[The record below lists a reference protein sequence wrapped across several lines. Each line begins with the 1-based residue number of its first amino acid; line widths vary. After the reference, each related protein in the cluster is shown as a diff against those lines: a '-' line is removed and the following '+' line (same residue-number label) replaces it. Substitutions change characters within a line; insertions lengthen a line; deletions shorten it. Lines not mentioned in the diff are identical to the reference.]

1 MPDAYHF
8 AYHCGKVYVWIMARR
23 LASLQ
28 DEIRALSTPEKEA
41 LLGALWEDL
50 DGPSDR
56 DVDAAWLAE
65 AQRRDDE
72 LENGTA
78 QALPADEVF
87 DRLKATLKK

>member
-1 MPDAYHF
+1 
-8 AYHCGKVYVWIMARR
+8 MARR

-41 LLGALWEDL
+41 LLRALWEDL

>member
-1 MPDAYHF
+1 
-8 AYHCGKVYVWIMARR
+8 MARP

-28 DEIRALSTPEKEA
+28 DEIRALSTPEKET
-41 LLGALWEDL
+41 LLRALWEEL
-50 DGPSDR
+50 DGPADR

-72 LENGTA
+72 LDNGA
-78 QALPADEVF
+78 VPALPADEVF

>member
-1 MPDAYHF
+1 
-8 AYHCGKVYVWIMARR
+8 MARP

-41 LLGALWEDL
+41 LLRVLWEEL
-50 DGPSDR
+50 DGPADR

-72 LENGTA
+72 LDNGA
-78 QALPADEVF
+78 VRALPADEVF

>member
-1 MPDAYHF
+1 
-8 AYHCGKVYVWIMARR
+8 MARP

-41 LLGALWEDL
+41 LLRALWEEL
-50 DGPSDR
+50 DGPADR
-56 DVDAAWLAE
+56 DVDVAWLAE
-65 AQRRDDE
+65 AQQRDDE
-72 LENGTA
+72 LENGAA